1 MIRRPPRSTLFPY
14 TTLFRSLP
22 ALKEMIADLGLTAE
36 IIIADGGSR
45 DGTAE
50 AAQRRGARVVVQK
63 EPGYGGALLAGFA
76 ATSAPYIV
84 TMDADLSHRPV
95 FLEEVWRR
103 RNEAGVLIAS
113 RYVHR
118 RGGGQ
123 NPVRK

>member
-63 EPGYGGALLAGFA
+63 EPGYGGALFAGF
-76 ATSAPYIV
+76 SAPPAPHIV
-84 TMDADLSHRPV
+84 TMGADLSHPPV
-95 FLEEVWRR
+95 VLEEVWRR
-103 RNEAGVLIAS
+103 RNAAEVLIPPPS
-113 RYVHR
+113 VHR
-118 RGGGQ
+118 GRAHTCRRPQ
-123 NPVRK
+123 

>member
-50 AAQRRGARVVVQK
+50 AAQRRGAPVVVQK
-63 EPGYGGALLAGFA
+63 EPGHGGALLAGFSATA
-76 ATSAPYIV
+76 APHILTL
-84 TMDADLSHRPV
+84 DADLSHPPGV
-95 FLEEVWRR
+95 LGKFLRR
-103 RNEAGVLIAS
+103 RNEAEGLIA
-113 RYVHR
+113 
-118 RGGGQ
+118 
-123 NPVRK
+123 

>member
-50 AAQRRGARVVVQK
+50 AAQRRGARGVVQK
-63 EPGYGGALLAGFA
+63 EPGYGGALPAGV
-76 ATSAPYIV
+76 SAPPGPPIR
-84 TMDADLSHRPV
+84 TMDPRLSHPP
-95 FLEEVWRR
+95 
-103 RNEAGVLIAS
+103 GVPGKVLP
-113 RYVHR
+113 R
-118 RGGGQ
+118 
-123 NPVRK
+123 

>member
-50 AAQRRGARVVVQK
+50 AAQRRGARGGVQK
-63 EPGYGGALLAGFA
+63 EAGYGGAPPAGFA
-76 ATSAPYIV
+76 GTPAPYIV
-84 TMDADLSHRPV
+84 TLGGGLSPRPG
-95 FLEEVWRR
+95 FLGEVWRR
-103 RNEAGVLIAS
+103 RAQAGRCVAA
-113 RYVHR
+113 
-118 RGGGQ
+118 
-123 NPVRK
+123 

>member
-50 AAQRRGARVVVQK
+50 AAQRRGAPVVVQK
-63 EPGYGGALLAGFA
+63 GPGYGGALPAGFSA
-76 ATSAPYIV
+76 PPAPYIV
-84 TMDADLSHRPV
+84 TIGADFFHPPGV
-95 FLEEVWRR
+95 PEEVLGRR
-103 RNEAGVLIAS
+103 HAAE
-113 RYVHR
+113 
-118 RGGGQ
+118 
-123 NPVRK
+123 